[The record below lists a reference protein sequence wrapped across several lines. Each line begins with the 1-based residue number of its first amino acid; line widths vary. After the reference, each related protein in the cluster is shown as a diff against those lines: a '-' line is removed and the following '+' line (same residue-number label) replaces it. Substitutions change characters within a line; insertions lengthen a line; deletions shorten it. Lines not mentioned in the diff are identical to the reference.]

1 MSNELSEAEANNLAN
16 YLGQII
22 ANTELEA
29 LALVTRNGD
38 RLAFSAVP
46 SSQIQPDMLASMSAV
61 LLQAGSQAVEK
72 IGYHNTLEVVLRG
85 DNNFMV
91 LSAAGRFFL
100 VGASTSLK
108 DMGKIVSVFRY
119 YAKEISKAYPTAV

>member
-1 MSNELSEAEANNLAN
+1 MSELTEAEANNLAQ

-22 ANTELEA
+22 QHTELEA

-46 SSQIQPDMLASMSAV
+46 STQIQPDMLCSMGAV
-61 LLQAGSQAVEK
+61 ILQAGNQATNN
-72 IGYHNTLEVVLRG
+72 IGYKQLLEIVLRG
-85 DNNFMV
+85 GDSFLV

-100 VGASTSLK
+100 VGASTALK
-108 DMGKIVSVFRY
+108 EMGKVVSVFRFY
-119 YAKEISKAYPTAV
+119 SQEIAKAYPEEV